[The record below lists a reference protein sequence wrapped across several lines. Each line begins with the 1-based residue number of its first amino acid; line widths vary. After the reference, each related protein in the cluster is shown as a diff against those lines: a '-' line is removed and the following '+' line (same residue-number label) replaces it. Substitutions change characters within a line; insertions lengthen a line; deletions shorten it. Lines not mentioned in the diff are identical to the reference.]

1 MSVMRC
7 DRCDAMID
15 TDYKSED
22 ISTWDPCC
30 CLDCFNKLDAQ
41 EAWDLAIETVMSELR
56 HQLSQ
61 GQLDTIK
68 GLKL

>member
-7 DRCDAMID
+7 ESCEAMID

-22 ISTWDPCC
+22 IITWDPCV
-30 CLDCFNKLDAQ
+30 CLNCFNKLDAQ
-41 EAWDLAIETVMSELR
+41 EAWDLAIETVMSEMR
-56 HQLSQ
+56 HQLTQ